1 MLVSLLIKLYNIV
14 CISLFCFCF
23 YCKKIFL
30 MVNLVF
36 PIVLPTTAVD
46 SMLLV
51 VQKIKMSAKRVVG
64 ISIY

>member
-1 MLVSLLIKLYNIV
+1 
-14 CISLFCFCF
+14 
-23 YCKKIFL
+23 

-51 VQKIKMSAKRVVG
+51 VQKMKTGSQRVVG
-64 ISIY
+64 ILIY

>member
-1 MLVSLLIKLYNIV
+1 
-14 CISLFCFCF
+14 
-23 YCKKIFL
+23 

-51 VQKIKMSAKRVVG
+51 VQKMKWEQKEWLEC
-64 ISIY
+64 